1 MGVKRTTSC
10 SGRGTGLRWR
20 LAEKA
25 GVASAVAACSM
36 FPASV
41 VLPDSSALA
50 SAHRVQPGHHATSPS
65 APRDTAATS
74 WAEFHGDHRLTG
86 VSSDRTIST
95 ANANTLGLQWMTHTG
110 AAAFTSPVTAY
121 NTSLHETL
129 AFVGNTSGYF
139 EAINTANGSIVWSD
153 AFGVPIDSTPVV
165 FGNDVWT
172 GTFDSGR
179 VYKLDTA
186 TGATKCSISLGT
198 GTLFSSLA
206 EATPPGGKPTVY
218 FGVQDNGTISGPIMA
233 VDEAT
238 CKIDWSSVPY
248 PRESGS
254 WNPTS
259 YGIAATGEGLT
270 LAGSANPDSTVYAL
284 DAKTGATVWSNRNLS
299 PAVNDVGAGITISP
313 PGKNGLADGRAYYP
327 GEDGVLYAI
336 DLTTGV
342 TKWTFNFL
350 AATTPSPYKG
360 GRSAAALDGRILVF
374 GTGTGVMAV
383 DAVTG
388 TEIWDSAKTMGPDTE
403 IVSSPL
409 ITGPP
414 GQQVVVYGDMNGA
427 IQVLSLATGAPL
439 FSFQTHGYI
448 MSSPADTNGSILIQS
463 SDGFLYSLGLGGTTS
478 TSYPSTNI
486 TNPASGATLPNPNSA
501 TSQQADITVSG
512 TSTTEHTSP
521 NVLVEIQENGPN
533 GQWWN
538 ASTATWQAGPTW
550 NRAAVTGTGGTAADW
565 TFKAPVSRAGTV
577 WRVYARAQDSDGEVD
592 PVGAATSVTI
602 SPVTT
607 GPRLTISSPS
617 ASPGSLLTV
626 SGAGFKP
633 GETVQLSLPGTTLA
647 TTAATSSGA
656 LPRTPVQVP
665 TTALYGTSALTA
677 DGQTSGSAATA
688 ALYVTSPWT
697 GLGGDPTRSGYL
709 PNDTV
714 LARVVVPDQIYRMRP
729 NVVYDTSAPIRSS
742 PAVANHIAYVGND
755 AGDLDAVR
763 TTTGALVWRAT
774 TGGPIQSSP
783 VLDPGKNVVIVG
795 SDDGSVYAFNRQNG
809 KPVWRTATGGAVE
822 SSPTVVNGVVYVG
835 SDSGRLYALDEA
847 SGTVRWSAPL
857 SGSVVSS
864 PAVDSHA
871 GLVVVGDS
879 AGDVTAFAISGPG
892 IGSVVWTH
900 KTGGAVNDTP
910 IVSNGTVYVGSND
923 GYEYALSESAG
934 TITWSVP
941 LGGSPSATA
950 ALTKKILFVGS
961 SDGTFYAITASN
973 GTTLWKASTG
983 APVTGVS
990 ATVDIVF
997 IESANGTASGFRDAG
1012 ELVWLA
1018 QVGTVLSGTPA
1029 ISDNAVLI
1037 GAGDKGLYVYTPY
1050 GLPMI

>member
-1 MGVKRTTSC
+1 MV
-10 SGRGTGLRWR
+10 W
-20 LAEKA
+20 
-25 GVASAVAACSM
+25 AVVACSISL
-36 FPASV
+36 AV
-41 VLPDSSALA
+41 GALPDSPALA
-50 SAHRVQPGHHATSPS
+50 SAQRVQPGHHTASP
-65 APRDTAATS
+65 AVPRDSAATS
-74 WAEFHGDHRLTG
+74 WPEFHGDHRLTG

-95 ANANTLGLQWMTHTG
+95 ANASTLGLQWMTHTG

-121 NTSLHETL
+121 DTSLHKTL
-129 AFVGNTSGYF
+129 AFVGNTGGYF

-153 AFGVPIDSTPVV
+153 AFGVPIDSTPAV

-179 VYKLDTA
+179 VYKLDTT
-186 TGATKCSISLGT
+186 TGAIKCSISLGT

-218 FGVQDNGTISGPIMA
+218 FGVQDNGTISTPIMA

-248 PRESGS
+248 SQESGS

-259 YGIAATGEGLT
+259 YGISATGEGLT

-284 DAKTGATVWSNRNLS
+284 DAKTGAKVWSNRNRS
-299 PAVNDVGAGITISP
+299 PAGNDVGAGITISP
-313 PGKNGLADGRAYYP
+313 PGKNGLADGVAYYP

-336 DLTTGV
+336 DLTTGATV
-342 TKWTFNFL
+342 WTFNFL

-360 GRSAAALDGRILVF
+360 GRSAAALDGRVLVF

-388 TEIWDSAKTMGPDTE
+388 AEIWDSAKTMGPDTE

-448 MSSPADTNGSILIQS
+448 MASPAGTNGSILIQS

-478 TSYPSTNI
+478 TSYPSTAI

-521 NVLVEIQENGPN
+521 KVLVEIEENGPN

-538 ASTATWQAGPTW
+538 ASTATWQAGPIW
-550 NRAAVTGTGGTAADW
+550 NPAAVSGTDW

-592 PVGAATSVTI
+592 PVGAATVVTI
-602 SPVTT
+602 KPVTT
-607 GPRLTISSPS
+607 GPRLTVSSPT
-617 ASPGSLLTV
+617 ASPGSVLTV
-626 SGAGFKP
+626 SGAGFLP
-633 GETVQLSLPGTTLA
+633 SETVQLSLPGTTLA
-647 TTAATSSGA
+647 TTTATSTGA
-656 LPRTPVQVP
+656 LPSTQVQVP
-665 TTALYGTSALTA
+665 TTTPYGTSALYA
-677 DGQTSGSAATA
+677 DGKTSGSAATA
-688 ALYVTSPWT
+688 ALYVTSPWIE
-697 GLGGDPTRSGYL
+697 LGGDPGRSGYL

-742 PAVANHIAYVGND
+742 PAVASHIAYVGND

-763 TTTGALVWRAT
+763 TTTGALVWKAT

-783 VLDPGKNVVIVG
+783 ALDPQKKVVIVG

-809 KPVWRTATGGAVE
+809 KQVWRTPTGGAVE
-822 SSPTVVNGVVYVG
+822 SSPAIANGVVYVG

-847 SGTVRWSAPL
+847 SGAVRWSAPM
-857 SGSVVSS
+857 SGSVISS
-864 PAVDSHA
+864 PAVDSHN
-871 GLVVVGDS
+871 GLVVTGDS

-892 IGSVVWTH
+892 MGNVLWTH
-900 KTGGAVNDTP
+900 KTGGAVKDTP

-923 GYEYALSESAG
+923 GHEYALSERAG
-934 TITWSVP
+934 TIMWSVP
-941 LGGSPSATA
+941 LGGSPSATS
-950 ALTKKILFVGS
+950 ALSNKILFVGS
-961 SDGTFYAITASN
+961 SDGTFYALTASN
-973 GTTLWKASTG
+973 GATLWKASTG

-990 ATVDIVF
+990 ATVDMVF
-997 IESANGTASGFRDAG
+997 IESSNGTASGFRDAG

-1018 QVGTVLSGTPA
+1018 KAGTVLSGTPA